1 MPNFHSKFLIRVS
14 RARRG
19 EGVRRPRCIA
29 CIFRRIPS
37 SGLRKKVAQARK
49 KTRLST
55 RCCTRIESIPSRS
68 DSSSFPYPILLREAH
83 TGNRGK
89 FFMRLHD
96 VFVFFA
102 DTISL
107 HASSAKRREKGR
119 ERERRSA
126 HATLRGGNSAGARNN
141 G

>member
-1 MPNFHSKFLIRVS
+1 MNSSFLAELSFKVSHSRLSSEKRGGGSSTPLHRVHFS
-14 RARRG
+14 
-19 EGVRRPRCIA
+19 PHSFFC
-29 CIFRRIPS
+29 
-37 SGLRKKVAQARK
+37 LRKKVAEARK

-119 ERERRSA
+119 EREEECTRDAAWR
-126 HATLRGGNSAGARNN
+126 
-141 G
+141 